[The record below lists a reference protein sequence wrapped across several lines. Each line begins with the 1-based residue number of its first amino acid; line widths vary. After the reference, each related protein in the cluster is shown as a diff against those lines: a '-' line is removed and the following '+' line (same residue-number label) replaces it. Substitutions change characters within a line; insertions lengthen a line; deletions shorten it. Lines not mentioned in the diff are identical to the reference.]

1 LKHNESIELVA
12 FSVKKK
18 ESLGS
23 SIIKLAQSNVEK
35 RKLKVQKVKAE
46 SSMLPNSLTE
56 FFSQLFQAP
65 LTSFLSQFLE

>member
-1 LKHNESIELVA
+1 LPFLGRKRKLGVIHNKI
-12 FSVKKK
+12 
-18 ESLGS
+18 GP
-23 SIIKLAQSNVEK
+23 IKCGK